1 MPKKKETTKKL
12 TITWKRSTIGRT
24 DDQIATIQALGLHRL
39 NESVVKEDNAAI
51 RGMIQKVIHL
61 VEVTEG

>member
-1 MPKKKETTKKL
+1 MAKKKDSPKKL

-39 NESVVKEDNAAI
+39 HHSVVKEDCAAI
-51 RGMIQKVIHL
+51 RGMIKKVIHL